1 MALNSIYASGL
12 FRSKGKPES
21 VGGSKRQEGAQPFRQ
36 VLDQTSDRFG
46 GARPSS
52 PEGKQQLQAVKAM
65 AQMEIL
71 RLNTVLLR
79 GFGHSS
85 SGSDDETGLGEWSG
99 LQGWLQVLGLIQL
112 GQENR
117 GSEPDRT
124 AAQSSSPLSS
134 GQPLE
139 QSFDAIVEKAA
150 QANGLDPNL
159 VRAVVKTESNFDYLA
174 VSKAGAMGLM
184 QLMPDTAKDLG
195 VSDPFDPAQ
204 NVHGGARYLKLMLD
218 RYSGDLN
225 RALSA
230 YNWGPGNLDRSTGFL
245 PDETRSY
252 IERVNEYYREF
263 SAGRKA

>member
-1 MALNSIYASGL
+1 MALNSIYARGL
-12 FRSKGKPES
+12 FRSKARPES
-21 VGGSKRQEGAQPFRQ
+21 AGGSKRQEGAQPFRQ

-46 GARPSS
+46 GVRPSS
-52 PEGKQQLQAVKAM
+52 PQGKQQLQAVKAM

-79 GFGHSS
+79 GFGHSLP
-85 SGSDDETGLGEWSG
+85 GPDDATGLGEWSG
-99 LQGWLQVLGLIQL
+99 IQGWLQVLGLIQP
-112 GQENR
+112 GQESR
-117 GSEPDRT
+117 GSEPDPSPP
-124 AAQSSSPLSS
+124 SSSS

-159 VRAVVKTESNFDYLA
+159 VRAVVKTESNFDHLA

-195 VSDPFDPAQ
+195 VDDPFDPAQ

-252 IERVNEYYREF
+252 IERVNEHYREF

>member
-1 MALNSIYASGL
+1 
-12 FRSKGKPES
+12 
-21 VGGSKRQEGAQPFRQ
+21 
-36 VLDQTSDRFG
+36 
-46 GARPSS
+46 
-52 PEGKQQLQAVKAM
+52 M

-79 GFGHSS
+79 GFGHSP
-85 SGSDDETGLGEWSG
+85 SGPDDETGLGEWSG
-99 LQGWLQVLGLIQL
+99 LQGWLQVLGLIQP

-117 GSEPDRT
+117 ESEPDKT
-124 AAQSSSPLSS
+124 AAQFPSPSSA

-150 QANGLDPNL
+150 QDNGLDPNL
-159 VRAVVKTESNFDYLA
+159 VRAVVKTESNFDHLA

-184 QLMPDTAKDLG
+184 QLMPGTAKDLG
-195 VSDPFDPAQ
+195 VDNPFDPAQ

-245 PDETRSY
+245 PDETRRY

-263 SAGRKA
+263 SAGRTA

>member
-12 FRSKGKPES
+12 FQSKARPES
-21 VGGSKRQEGAQPFRQ
+21 AGGSRRQEGSRPFRD
-36 VLDQTSDRFG
+36 VLNQTSDRLG
-46 GARPSS
+46 GAKPSS
-52 PEGKQQLQAVKAM
+52 PQGKQQLQAVKAM

-85 SGSDDETGLGEWSG
+85 GPDDETGLGEWSG
-99 LQGWLQVLGLIQL
+99 LQGWLQVLGLIQP
-112 GQENR
+112 GQESR
-117 GSEPDRT
+117 ESEPDKT
-124 AAQSSSPLSS
+124 AARFPSPSSS

-150 QANGLDPNL
+150 QDNGLDPNL
-159 VRAVVKTESNFDYLA
+159 VRAVVKTESNFDHLA

-184 QLMPDTAKDLG
+184 QLMPGTAKDLG
-195 VSDPFDPAQ
+195 VDNPFDPAQ
-204 NVHGGARYLKLMLD
+204 NIHGGARYLKRMLD

-225 RALSA
+225 QALSA

-245 PDETRSY
+245 PDETLSY

-263 SAGRKA
+263 SAGRTV